1 MQMCPCFCLFAAE
14 HIYQDK
20 VYCYQFSIDCT
31 SVPSCRCPIYSV
43 LYSPVFLVM
52 SHVNV
57 PLYKKQNLEKPFKPR
72 HRAIQLEF
80 IFNIFYHF
88 SSVPV

>member
-1 MQMCPCFCLFAAE
+1 MQLN
-14 HIYQDK
+14 IYIRIKFIAINFPLTARQYLAVDAP
-20 VYCYQFSIDCT
+20 SILSFT
-31 SVPSCRCPIYSV
+31 ALQS
-43 LYSPVFLVM
+43 FLVM